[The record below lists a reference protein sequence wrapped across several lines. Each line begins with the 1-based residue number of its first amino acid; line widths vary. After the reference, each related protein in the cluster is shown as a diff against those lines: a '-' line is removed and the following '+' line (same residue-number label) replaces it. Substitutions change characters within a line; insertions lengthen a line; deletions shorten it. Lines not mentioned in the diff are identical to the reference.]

1 MKTLTVVTVT
11 YNAAKD
17 LERTIQSV
25 ISQTYFPHIEY
36 IIIDGNSKD
45 TTVEIIKKYESYLSY
60 WASEPDKGI
69 YDAMNKGIK
78 IAKGA
83 WINFMNAGDIF
94 TTNTTV
100 ADILAEDIA
109 TFDIIYGNYIVAYQT
124 FKSNIYTPKELSAFY
139 SGMPVNHQSIF
150 MKTEVARLHLYD
162 LTYKIACDY
171 EQLLYFYSSGKVF
184 HHTDRFIAEFAYGGL
199 STTRKLLYL
208 NEQMTI
214 LEKYKPDATL
224 AVFKKKIVKEKIL
237 STLRMLLPIAVF
249 EKLIQFKNILAK
261 K

>member
-1 MKTLTVVTVT
+1 MKILTVVTVT
-11 YNAAKD
+11 YNAGKD

-25 ISQTYFPHIEY
+25 IAQTYFSHIEY

-45 TTVEIIKKYESYLSY
+45 DTVEVIKKYESYLSY
-60 WASEPDKGI
+60 WVSEPDKGI

-78 IAKGA
+78 RAKGA

-100 ADILAEDIA
+100 ANILAEETT
-109 TFDIIYGNYIVAYQT
+109 TFDIIYGNYVVVYQT
-124 FKSNIYTPKELSAFY
+124 FKSNIYTPKDLSAFY

-162 LTYKIACDY
+162 LAYKIACDY
-171 EQLLYFYSSGKVF
+171 EQLLYFYSSGKKF
-184 HHTDRFIAEFAYGGL
+184 HHVDKFIAEFAYGGL

-208 NEQMTI
+208 NEQMAI
-214 LEKYKPDATL
+214 LKKYKSDATL
-224 AVFKKKIVKEKIL
+224 TVFKKKIVKEKIL
-237 STLRMLLPIAVF
+237 STLRRLLPMTVF
-249 EKLIQFKNILAK
+249 EKLIQFKNILVK

>member
-11 YNAAKD
+11 YNADKD

-25 ISQTYFPHIEY
+25 IAQTYFSHIEY

-45 TTVEIIKKYESYLSY
+45 ATVEIIKKYESYLSH
-60 WASEPDKGI
+60 WVSEPDKGI
-69 YDAMNKGIK
+69 YDAMNKGIG
-78 IAKGA
+78 IAKSE

-100 ADILAEDIA
+100 ADILGEDIA
-109 TFDIIYGNYIVAYQT
+109 PFDIVYGNYVVVYQT
-124 FKSNIYTPKELSAFY
+124 FKSNIYTPKDLSAFY

-162 LTYKIACDY
+162 LAYKIACDY
-171 EQLLYFYSSGKVF
+171 EQLLYFYSSGKKF
-184 HHTDRFIAEFAYGGL
+184 HHVDKFIAAFGYGGL

-208 NEQMTI
+208 DEQMAI
-214 LEKYKPDATL
+214 LEKYKPDAAL
-224 AVFKKKIVKEKIL
+224 AVFQRKIFKEKIL
-237 STLRMLLPIAVF
+237 NTLRKLLPMAIF